1 MHMGGGFHSHGHGG
15 RTTSSLDDEDRV
27 FGRVYDQQVVSRLA
41 RYFWDYKL
49 LTLLAGSA
57 MLAYTLAGVAT
68 PWLIK
73 LAIDGYIIPRDL
85 AGLAWIVAAFV
96 AIAALGAA
104 GQYGYLWLT
113 ARIGQEILFRLR
125 TRMFEHLQ
133 RLPLAFFDRN
143 EAGRVMSRVQND
155 VTQLQELLSGGMLTV
170 VSDLLSL
177 VGIVIALF
185 VMDVPL
191 AAIALSV
198 IPLLVLVMALWQR
211 RARHAFLRVRRA
223 IAVVNAGLQE
233 NISGVRVVQSLRREE
248 VNLQRFEQAN
258 ESHLEANLEAGRLSA
273 ALMPATEVLSAAA
286 LALVLV
292 FGGLRVQ
299 GGGMPVGSL
308 VAFVLY
314 VQRFFEPIR
323 SLTMQ
328 YSMFQ
333 RAMAAG
339 VRVFELLDT
348 PHEVPDPEDGAE
360 LKVTSGDV
368 ELRGVT
374 YGYDP
379 ERPVLHGINLR
390 VTAGHTVALVGPTG
404 AGKSTL
410 AALLLRFYQPQRG
423 AITVDGLDIRRVTT
437 RSLAKSIAFVPQDPF
452 LFSGTIA
459 ENLRYG
465 RPEATPSEVEA
476 AARAVGAH
484 EFITK
489 LEQGYDSPVG
499 ERGVNLS
506 LGQRQLLCLARAL
519 LADAPILVLDE
530 ATASVDPA
538 TEARM
543 QQALRRL
550 MAGRTTIVIAHR
562 LSTVEQA
569 NLIVVLDGG
578 RIVERGTHTELM
590 QAGGLYSRLY
600 RQTSPSPSG
609 SEWRLSGTIVT
620 A

>member
-1 MHMGGGFHSHGHGG
+1 MHWGGGYHIHGG
-15 RTTSSLDDEDRV
+15 RLASALDEDEKV
-27 FGRVYDQQVVSRLA
+27 FGRVYDHQVVARLA
-41 RYFWDYKL
+41 RYFWDYKS
-49 LTLLAGSA
+49 LTLVAAVA
-57 MLAYTLAGVAT
+57 MLAYTLAGVAA
-68 PWLIK
+68 PWLVK
-73 LAIDGYIIPRDL
+73 VAIDQFIMPGNL
-85 AGLAWIVAAFV
+85 AGLAWVVAAFIAV
-96 AIAALGAA
+96 AGVGAV

-113 ARIGQEILFRLR
+113 ARMGQEILFRLR
-125 TRMFEHLQ
+125 TEMFQRIQ

-155 VTQLQELLSGGMLTV
+155 VSQLQELLSGGMLTV
-170 VSDLLSL
+170 LSDLLSL
-177 VGIVIALF
+177 VGIVFALF
-185 VMDVPL
+185 TMDVPL
-191 AAIALSV
+191 AAISLSG
-198 IPLLVLVMALWQR
+198 IPVLVLIMAVWQR
-211 RARHAFLRVRRA
+211 RAREAFLRVRRA

-233 NISGVRVVQSLRREE
+233 NISGVRVVQSLRRES
-248 VNLQRFEQAN
+248 VNLERFEQAN

-273 ALMPATEVLSAAA
+273 VLMPATEVLAAAA
-286 LALVLV
+286 LGLVLV
-292 FGGLRVQ
+292 FGGSRVLA
-299 GGGMPVGSL
+299 GAMPVGSL

-328 YSMFQ
+328 YNMFQ

-339 VRVFELLDT
+339 VRVFELLDAPT
-348 PHEVPDPEDGAE
+348 EAPAPAEGAE
-360 LKVTSGDV
+360 MKDV
-368 ELRGVT
+368 RGEVEFRGVT
-374 YGYDP
+374 FAYEP
-379 ERPVLHGINLR
+379 EVPVLQDINL
-390 VTAGHTVALVGPTG
+390 VVPAGHTVALVGPTG

-423 AITVDGLDIRRVTT
+423 SITVDGVDIRRVTL
-437 RSLAKSIAFVPQDPF
+437 RSLARSIAFVPQDPF

-459 ENLRYG
+459 DNLRYG
-465 RPEATPSEVEA
+465 RPGATISEVEA

-484 EFITK
+484 DFIVK
-489 LEQGYDSPVG
+489 LEKGYDSPLG

-562 LSTVEQA
+562 LSTVERAHQ
-569 NLIVVLDGG
+569 LVVVDGG
-578 RIVERGTHTELM
+578 RIVERGDHAQLLA
-590 QAGGLYSRLY
+590 QGGLYARLY
-600 RQTSPSPSG
+600 RQTHVPAAAEAPVPG
-609 SEWRLSGTIVT
+609 S
-620 A
+620 